1 MGTAS
6 ASASATVSRREVTG
20 GEGYHGRVNDERDG
34 LAREA
39 RDASRGSAVKLA
51 AEVLSRL
58 LGLATTLLL
67 IRGLG
72 PSDFGAFGKLSLYAL
87 LLGELAELGLQTL
100 ASRALVAGSLSLGAL
115 VRARLVLVALLGGAA
130 LGCVGL
136 APVLSPLVLWFAL
149 SGWGEFLG
157 VALRCRGRRVAEAL
171 VLLCLRGFGLVAA
184 ALVLGMGSGL
194 ATLAWSLV
202 LSTLPSLLLGAV
214 LLRRAPA
221 GPAGVDAGVGQ
232 VMREALPLALH
243 GGLVLLSP
251 RVEFLVLSLL
261 RGDRETGLFL
271 AALRVYE
278 FLNVVPA
285 AVSAGAMPGL
295 TREAVRGHGPVRS
308 RTAWTLA
315 FLAAPAAVGLGLV
328 APAVARLLLGGGQDA
343 AAYAGTAAPLRLL
356 SLALPA
362 LFVNSL
368 LLCALVAAS
377 RAAWLPRLTLVRVL
391 AAFAMAV
398 PLVSAHGGMG
408 AAAGIV
414 VAEWLLALLAAR
426 ACRAASFEVELGR
439 PLAWALAATIPMAL
453 AIFPVRDDLWLAL
466 PLGAAV
472 QAVAVAAARK
482 IGSGRKSADD
492 LLYP

>member
-1 MGTAS
+1 M
-6 ASASATVSRREVTG
+6 
-20 GEGYHGRVNDERDG
+20 NDEREG

-39 RDASRGSAVKLA
+39 EDASRGSAIKLA

-72 PSDFGAFGKLSLYAL
+72 PSDFGAFGKLSLFAL
-87 LLGELAELGLQTL
+87 LLAELGELGLQTL

-115 VRARLVLVALLGGAA
+115 VRARLVLVACVGGAA
-130 LGCVGL
+130 LAAVGL

-157 VALRCRGRRVAEAL
+157 VALRCRGRRVAEAIL
-171 VLLCLRGFGLVAA
+171 LLCLRALGLVAA
-184 ALVLGMGSGL
+184 ALVLGAAARARGARLVARGL
-194 ATLAWSLV
+194 D
-202 LSTLPSLLLGAV
+202 GAGAAAGGRAAAPHESRRRRGRRRRR
-214 LLRRAPA
+214 RRA
-221 GPAGVDAGVGQ
+221 
-232 VMREALPLALH
+232 VMREALPLAIH

-285 AVSAGAMPGL
+285 AVAAGAMPGL

-328 APAVARLLLGGGQDA
+328 APAVARLLLGAGYDA
-343 AAYAGTAAPLRLL
+343 GAYAGTAAPLRLL

-362 LFVNSL
+362 LFMNGL
-368 LLCALVAAS
+368 LLSALVAAG
-377 RAAWLPRLTLVRVL
+377 RAAWLPRLTAARVL
-391 AAFAMAV
+391 AALAMAV
-398 PLVSAHGGMG
+398 PLVSAAGGLGAALGYHDGRVAAAAARRAGLPRRAVRSRARPSARVGARRDAPDGARGVPRARRAVAG
-408 AAAGIV
+408 AAARCRG
-414 VAEWLLALLAAR
+414 AAR
-426 ACRAASFEVELGR
+426 GRCARAKDRLGEQARGRSPVSLR
-439 PLAWALAATIPMAL
+439 PP
-453 AIFPVRDDLWLAL
+453 R
-466 PLGAAV
+466 
-472 QAVAVAAARK
+472 R
-482 IGSGRKSADD
+482 
-492 LLYP
+492 

>member
-1 MGTAS
+1 
-6 ASASATVSRREVTG
+6 
-20 GEGYHGRVNDERDG
+20 VNDERDG

-39 RDASRGSAVKLA
+39 DDASRGSAVKLA

-72 PSDFGAFGKLSLYAL
+72 PSDFGAFGRLSLYAL
-87 LLGELAELGLQTL
+87 LLAELGLQTL
-100 ASRALVAGSLSLGAL
+100 ASRALVAGSLSLRAL
-115 VRARLVLVALLGGAA
+115 VRARLVLVAFVGGAA
-130 LGCVGL
+130 LASAGL

-171 VLLCLRGFGLVAA
+171 VLLCLRAFGLVVA
-184 ALVLGMGSGL
+184 ALVLAMGSGL
-194 ATLAWSLV
+194 ETLAWSLV
-202 LSTLPSLLLGAV
+202 LSTLPSLLLAAV
-214 LLRRAPA
+214 LLRRAPEA
-221 GPAGVDAGVGQ
+221 RAELDASVGQ
-232 VMREALPLALH
+232 VMREALPLAAH
-243 GGLVLLSP
+243 AGLLLLSP

-261 RGDRETGLFL
+261 QGDRETGLFL

-295 TREAVRGHGPVRS
+295 TREALRGHGPVRS

-315 FLAAPAAVGLGLV
+315 FLAAPAALGLGLV
-328 APAVARLLLGGGQDA
+328 APAVARWLLGAGHDA
-343 AAYAGTAAPLRLL
+343 EAYAGTAAPLRLL
-356 SLALPA
+356 SLAVPA
-362 LFVNSL
+362 LFMNSL
-368 LLCALVAAS
+368 LLSTLVAAS
-377 RAAWLPRLTLVRVL
+377 RAAWLPRLTAARVL
-391 AAFAMAV
+391 VAFALAV
-398 PLVSAHGGMG
+398 PLVSAQGGLG

-414 VAEWLLALLAAR
+414 AAEWLLLLLAAR
-426 ACRAASFEVELGR
+426 ACRAASLEVELGR
-439 PLAWALAATIPMAL
+439 PLAWALAATLPMAL
-453 AIFPVRDDLWLAL
+453 AVFWVRDDLRLAL

-472 QAVAVAAARK
+472 QLAAILAARK
-482 IGSGRKSADD
+482 IGAGRKSAGD

>member
-1 MGTAS
+1 M
-6 ASASATVSRREVTG
+6 
-20 GEGYHGRVNDERDG
+20 NDERDG

-72 PSDFGAFGKLSLYAL
+72 PSDFGAFGRLSLFAL
-87 LLGELAELGLQTL
+87 LLAELAELGLQTL

-115 VRARLVLVALLGGAA
+115 VRARLVLVAAVGGAA
-130 LGCVGL
+130 LASVGL
-136 APVLSPLVLWFAL
+136 APVLSPLVLWFVL

-184 ALVLGMGSGL
+184 ALVLGMGWGL
-194 ATLAWSLV
+194 EALAWALG
-202 LSTLPSLLLGAV
+202 LSTLPSLLLGAL
-214 LLRRAPA
+214 LLRRTPKDPPGAA
-221 GPAGVDAGVGQ
+221 AAGVGQ
-232 VMREALPLALH
+232 VMRQALPLAVH
-243 GGLVLLSP
+243 GGLLLLSP
-251 RVEFLVLSLL
+251 RVEFLVLSVMRSDL
-261 RGDRETGLFL
+261 ETGLFL

-278 FLNVVPA
+278 FLNVVPT

-295 TREAVRGHGPVRS
+295 TREALRGHGQVRS
-308 RTAWTLA
+308 RTAFTLA
-315 FLAAPAAVGLGLV
+315 FLAAPAALGLGIV
-328 APAVARLLLGGGQDA
+328 APAAARWLLGGGQDA
-343 AAYAGTAAPLRLL
+343 GAYAATAAPLRLL

-362 LFVNSL
+362 LFMNSL

-377 RAAWLPRLTLVRVL
+377 RASWLPRLTLVRVL
-391 AAFAMAV
+391 AAFALAV
-398 PLVSAHGGMG
+398 PLVSAHGGAG

-414 VAEWLLALLAAR
+414 VAEWLLMLLAVR
-426 ACRAASFEVELGR
+426 ACRAASFAVDPGP
-439 PLAWALAATIPMAL
+439 PLAWALAGTLPMAL
-453 AIFPVRDDLWLAL
+453 AIFPVRHELWLAL

-472 QAVAVAAARK
+472 QLMAVAVARK
-482 IGSGRKSADD
+482 IASGKKSAGD
-492 LLYP
+492 LRYP